1 MSGVCVN
8 GYGFSVFK
16 QSFKAIYYRFAGCD
30 ITEGQKGTFGKTVR
44 ELDFLVNCHLN
55 GKLRAKS
62 GIHWRK
68 LKMCASCLRQML
80 TFTHR

>member
-30 ITEGQKGTFGKTVR
+30 ITEGQRGKAVQMEEFQENYR
-44 ELDFLVNCHLN
+44 LS
-55 GKLRAKS
+55 GKLRVNVLKS
-62 GIHWRK
+62 VV
-68 LKMCASCLRQML
+68 L
-80 TFTHR
+80 